1 MQPLL
6 QKSAKKSR
14 MEIRFMCHQICD
26 QSFPWEIRCHQICQQ
41 ANIEKK
47 KTQATVPLNPITLRD
62 S

>member
-6 QKSAKKSR
+6 QKNAKKSF

-26 QSFPWEIRCHQICQQ
+26 QGLPWEIRRHQICQQ

-47 KTQATVPLNPITLRD
+47 KTQATVPLNPITITD